1 MPSSSTPARTPRRP
15 SPSRCPPAPLPR
27 TKCPP
32 APSVPSSPPPWDPSQ
47 PGSGSSACS
56 GKPQSSPSGPATIP
70 SSQARK
76 SPANDPS
83 SAASPPQ
90 ASLLHR
96 QQMPKSPSI
105 SGKPRSP
112 SPQSSSTQGAA
123 GYDTSQPSLS
133 RSPTT
138 GADSPKVA
146 FPPAPAIR
154 MTCQACPCRPFQ
166 SGCRQSCGH
175 LKHVVPHVIHRRPC
189 GSLPS
194 LAGAETRTPEPHG
207 SGRLIHVASGPEGQ
221 DRRRPRRRHWIF
233 SIEASPSDDLL
244 LTLPEQPRERENAPQ
259 RAGKPLEG
267 SPEASPCHENA
278 DRRLTRDWKRDRIGA

>member
-123 GYDTSQPSLS
+123 GYDTSQSSPS
-133 RSPTT
+133 RSPITGAGWLA
-138 GADSPKVA
+138 GADSPRVA

-154 MTCQACPCRPFQ
+154 MTCQSRPCHPFQ
-166 SGCRQSCGH
+166 APETPGARHYSELARSKLCE
-175 LKHVVPHVIHRRPC
+175 
-189 GSLPS
+189 LP
-194 LAGAETRTPEPHG
+194 LTGAETRTPEPHG
-207 SGRLIHVASGPEGQ
+207 SGVLIHVASGPEGQ
-221 DRRRPRRRHWIF
+221 DRRPRRRHWIF